1 MVFLS
6 AIVAPLASVV
16 AGKDENS
23 LWMLGVGLLT
33 LGAVLFIRER
43 LEDLR

>member
-1 MVFLS
+1 MVSLCTLITPITS
-6 AIVAPLASVV
+6 IV

-43 LEDLR
+43 IEDLR